1 MVEAEVGVTRPSCQ
15 GSHRTAGKAPR
26 AWERRGRSPCRPRGR
41 GGGGSV
47 APRHPALGLQKHKT
61 THFSGSKGPDPWH
74 FATSGHQL
82 REDGPRPWKRV

>member
-1 MVEAEVGVTRPSCQ
+1 MGVTGRLAREATGLLAKHPEP
-15 GSHRTAGKAPR
+15 GRGEEGAPAGP
-26 AWERRGRSPCRPRGR
+26 GG

-47 APRHPALGLQKHKT
+47 APRHPALGLQKRKT
-61 THFSGSKGPDPWH
+61 TRFSGSKGPDPWH